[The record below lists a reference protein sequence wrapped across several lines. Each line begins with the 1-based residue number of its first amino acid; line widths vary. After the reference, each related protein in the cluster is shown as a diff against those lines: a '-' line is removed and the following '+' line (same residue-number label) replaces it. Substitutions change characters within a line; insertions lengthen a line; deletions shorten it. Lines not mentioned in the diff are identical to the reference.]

1 MCPELQKLLGNAP
14 LYYKYMCITS
24 IYLLWCR
31 KVTAD
36 NEVGEV
42 RYNNDTSVLQTQTV
56 PQTMPY
62 STPMPLTHLQMECM
76 IGSDGYL
83 IPNKHKME
91 NTDFPVP
98 YIDFDDASL
107 KSIIN
112 DKIEGNSQVEMQPNP
127 SYFKTDIPDDS
138 TEV

>member
-1 MCPELQKLLGNAP
+1 MLH
-14 LYYKYMCITS
+14 TS

-31 KVTAD
+31 KVNTD
-36 NEVGEV
+36 DDLGEV
-42 RYNNDTSVLQTQTV
+42 RYNNNTSMLQTI

-62 STPMPLTHLQMECM
+62 STPMELNHLQKECV

-91 NTDFPVP
+91 NTDFPIP
-98 YIDFDDASL
+98 YVDFDDASL

-112 DKIEGNSQVEMQPNP
+112 DKICRTEGNSQVEMQANP
-127 SYFKTDIPDDS
+127 SYFKTDIPDDNS

>member
-1 MCPELQKLLGNAP
+1 MCALH
-14 LYYKYMCITS
+14 
-24 IYLLWCR
+24 LLWCR

-36 NEVGEV
+36 DEVGEV
-42 RYNNDTSVLQTQTV
+42 RYNNNTSMLQTV

-62 STPMPLTHLQMECM
+62 STPMPLTHLQMECV
-76 IGSDGYL
+76 IDSDGYL

-91 NTDFPVP
+91 NADFPIP
-98 YIDFDDASL
+98 YFDFDDASL

-112 DKIEGNSQVEMQPNP
+112 DKIEGNSQVEMQANP
-127 SYFKTDIPDDS
+127 SYFKTDIPDDNS